1 MNRPRG
7 RPARGQGVTLDAI
20 LDAALALLEQDGG
33 RGLSMR
39 ALAARMSL
47 TPMSLYHHVEDRAG
61 LLRLLADKVYGGV
74 LDAADGPAGGVGAVR
89 ELLVCYHDAVGRHPQ
104 LTLAIF
110 AEPAAMAGAA
120 QRITERL
127 EALLEVSG
135 PEHVLWRDILVDHV
149 HGSGL
154 ALGAFHG
161 DPRRSAALRDQYR
174 RALDALLVR
183 VASGGPAHA
192 D

>member
-7 RPARGQGVTLDAI
+7 RPTRGQGVTLDAI
-20 LDAALALLEQDGG
+20 LAAALVLLAQDGG

-39 ALAARMSL
+39 ALAARMNL

-74 LDAADGPAGGVGAVR
+74 PIDADSPGEGIGAVR
-89 ELLVCYHDAVGRHPQ
+89 ELLVRYHDAVGRHPQ

-110 AEPAAMAGAA
+110 AEPAAMVGAA

-127 EALLEVSG
+127 QALLEPLS
-135 PEHVLWRDILVDHV
+135 PEHMLWRDILVDHA

-161 DPRRSAALRDQYR
+161 QPEQAAALREQYR
-174 RALDALLVR
+174 RALDALLTGFT
-183 VASGGPAHA
+183 ACGPAHA
-192 D
+192 A

>member
-7 RPARGQGVTLDAI
+7 RPTRGQGVTLDAI
-20 LDAALALLEQDGG
+20 LNAALVLLAQDGG

-39 ALAARMSL
+39 ALAAQMNL

-61 LLRLLADKVYGGV
+61 LLRLLADKVYGAV
-74 LDAADGPAGGVGAVR
+74 PIDADSPADAVDAVR
-89 ELLVCYHDAVGRHPQ
+89 DLLIRYHDAVGRHPQ

-127 EALLEVSG
+127 EALLEPLS
-135 PEHVLWRDILVDHV
+135 PEHILWRDILVDHA

-154 ALGAFHG
+154 ALGAFHA
-161 DPRRSAALRDQYR
+161 DPQQSAALREQYR
-174 RALDALLVR
+174 RALDALLAQFAGA
-183 VASGGPAHA
+183 ASARA
-192 D
+192 A

>member
-1 MNRPRG
+1 MTRPRG
-7 RPARGQGVTLDAI
+7 RPTRGQGVTLDAI
-20 LDAALALLEQDGG
+20 LDAALALLAQDGG

-39 ALAARMSL
+39 ALAAQMNL

-74 LDAADGPAGGVGAVR
+74 LDGAESPADGVAAVR
-89 ELLVCYHDAVGRHPQ
+89 ELLVRYHDAVGRHPQ

-110 AEPAAMAGAA
+110 AEPAALAGAA

-127 EALLEVSG
+127 EALLEPLG
-135 PEHVLWRDILVDHV
+135 AEYILWRDILVDHA

-154 ALGAFHG
+154 ALGAFYGH
-161 DPRRSAALRDQYR
+161 PEQAAALREQYR
-174 RALDALLVR
+174 RALDALL
-183 VASGGPAHA
+183 AGFSGSGPAHA
-192 D
+192 V

>member
-20 LDAALALLEQDGG
+20 LDAALVLLEQDGG

-39 ALAARMSL
+39 ALAARMDL
-47 TPMSLYHHVEDRAG
+47 TPMSLYHHVDDRAG

-74 LDAADGPAGGVGAVR
+74 LAGADNPADAMTAVR
-89 ELLVCYHDAVGRHPQ
+89 ELLVRYHDAVGGHPQ

-110 AEPAAMAGAA
+110 AEPAALAGAA

-127 EALLEVSG
+127 QALLEPLS
-135 PEHVLWRDILVDHV
+135 PQHLLWRDILVDHA

-154 ALGAFHG
+154 ALGAFHAH
-161 DPRRSAALRDQYR
+161 PEQAATLREQYR
-174 RALDALLVR
+174 RALDALL
-183 VASGGPAHA
+183 AGLAGGGPAHA
-192 D
+192 V

>member
-7 RPARGQGVTLDAI
+7 RPTRGQGVTLGAI
-20 LDAALALLEQDGG
+20 LDAALVLLEQDGG

-39 ALAARMSL
+39 ALAAQMDL
-47 TPMSLYHHVEDRAG
+47 TPMSLYHHVDDRAG

-74 LDAADGPAGGVGAVR
+74 LDEAENPADGLTAIR
-89 ELLVCYHDAVGRHPQ
+89 ELLVRYHDAVGGHPQ

-110 AEPAAMAGAA
+110 AEPAALAGAA

-127 EALLEVSG
+127 EALLDPLSA
-135 PEHVLWRDILVDHV
+135 EHILWRDILVDHA

-154 ALGAFHG
+154 ALGAFLAH
-161 DPRRSAALRDQYR
+161 PEQAAALREQYR
-174 RALDALLVR
+174 RALDALLAGLVG
-183 VASGGPAHA
+183 GGPAHA
-192 D
+192 V